1 MGLSLEVEGLTVHA
15 GGREVLHDF
24 GLRVTPGE
32 FVAVVGPNGAGKSS
46 LLRAVTGEWKSRG
59 RVELFG
65 SSLHGW
71 RRRDLAK
78 RVAVMPQTSALAFD
92 FTVHEVVGLGR
103 LPHRERDPAA
113 NREAVSGALECLHL
127 SPLADRRYLTLS
139 GGERQRVQFARVLA
153 QIWRP
158 AEQALLL
165 LDEPT
170 SALDLAQQ
178 RSVLDIAH
186 AQAEAGTAVVAVLHD
201 LNLAARYATR
211 VVMVGE
217 GRIALDASCGEAIT
231 RANIARVFGVD
242 VFVEMAACDGRPVVV
257 NARSN
262 SGTGTPGRWRTDP
275 DAMIPRP

>member
-1 MGLSLEVEGLTVHA
+1 VRGGFSLEVEGLTVHA
-15 GGREVLHDF
+15 GGREVLHDV
-24 GLRVTPGE
+24 GIRVMPGE

-46 LLRAVTGEWKSRG
+46 LLRAITGEWKSRG

-65 SSLHGW
+65 SSLWKW
-71 RRRDLAK
+71 RRRELA
-78 RVAVMPQTSALAFD
+78 RRLAVMPQSSALAFD
-92 FTVHEVVGLGR
+92 FTVGEVVGLGR
-103 LPHRERDPAA
+103 LPHRERDPAM

-127 SPLADRRYLTLS
+127 SPLAGRRYLTLS

-158 AEQALLL
+158 QEPALLL

-186 AQAEAGTAVVAVLHD
+186 VQAEAGTAVVAVLHD
-201 LNLAARYATR
+201 LNLAARYASR
-211 VVMVGE
+211 VIMVGG
-217 GRIALDASCGEAIT
+217 GRIALDAICEESIT

-242 VFVEMAACDGRPVVV
+242 AFVETAACDGRPMVV
-257 NARSN
+257 NAR
-262 SGTGTPGRWRTDP
+262 GGGRGGP
-275 DAMIPRP
+275 P